1 MGTDTGAETGAE
13 KNQNADAMDIL
24 RRPAELR
31 RELSILRERY
41 AERRAMCERMTARY
55 DNTRIKSGASN
66 NRGENILLN
75 LADLDAKIQDCQS
88 RLSASERDADLI
100 LNHIKNAF
108 DKTGV
113 RDAEILRLRDC
124 QELSWR
130 EILDRFHSLGY
141 AATERGL
148 RGWRR
153 DAIRRL
159 EKIKIKINRDFEK
172 I

>member
-1 MGTDTGAETGAE
+1 MGTDTGAG

-75 LADLDAKIQDCQS
+75 LADLDNKIQDCQS

-100 LNHIKNAF
+100 LNHI

-159 EKIKIKINRDFEK
+159 EKIEIKINRDFEK